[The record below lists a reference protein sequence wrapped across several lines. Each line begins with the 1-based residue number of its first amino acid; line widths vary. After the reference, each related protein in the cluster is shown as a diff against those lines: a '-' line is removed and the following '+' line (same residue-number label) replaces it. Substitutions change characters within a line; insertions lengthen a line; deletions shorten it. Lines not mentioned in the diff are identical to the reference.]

1 MTDQSTFLNSYL
13 SQMIISDLSIYNI
26 TSESRVMSIVESQ
39 LTFTDSNITNID
51 SPNSGDFLSLS
62 FQSNATINNVVFSN
76 STTQF
81 IVALLSSVHITSLDI
96 TNVILDD
103 FLISYIDSNNV
114 VIQDTNINEIRSTKD
129 SMISLSGSAIDSI
142 SNLTITDSNVT
153 SLYFVRSNVTMMNEI
168 IISNI
173 HQSIHIEQSHIDML
187 QNSHLSSSGSTDII
201 NGGAMFIENS
211 NLTMNNITF
220 ESNTAQVGG
229 AVSINCDN
237 YES

>member
-1 MTDQSTFLNSYL
+1 
-13 SQMIISDLSIYNI
+13 MIISDLSIYNI
-26 TSESRVMSIVESQ
+26 TSESRVMSIIESQ
-39 LTFTDSNITNID
+39 FTFTDSNITNID

-76 STTQF
+76 STAQF
-81 IVALLSSVHITSLDI
+81 IVALLSSVHIIGLDI
-96 TNVILDD
+96 TNVILND

-129 SMISLSGSAIDSI
+129 SMISLSGSTIDSV

-153 SLYFVRSNVTMMNEI
+153 CLYFVRSNVTMMNEI

-187 QNSHLSSSGSTDII
+187 QNSHLSSSGSADII
-201 NGGAMFIENS
+201 NGGAMFTENS

-220 ESNTAQVGG
+220 DSNIAQVGG